1 MTRLKIP
8 QPQWITTE
16 VQLQDACRLWC
27 QEAYIAVDTEFV
39 RTTTFYPEAG
49 LLQIADSHGSY
60 LIDPLT
66 ISDWQPLVEVLQH
79 PLVVKVFHACTEDL
93 EVCRRLTGVV
103 PAPLADTQ
111 IGGAMAGLG
120 ASMGFQRLVKEVL
133 NINLPKEET
142 RSNWLMR
149 PLREEQISYAVADVH
164 YLYRLYPKLVSLLK
178 KLGRQSWLA
187 EDCERLLT
195 LSEKSEKASLYFR
208 RVKLA
213 WKLRPQELLLL
224 QHLVLWREQQAR
236 ERNVPRS
243 KVVDDNSLWN
253 IARFKPRNRD
263 QLIKAGM
270 RPQAVREDG
279 KLLLDIVSQIQAM
292 DKSLWPRQL
301 DKPLSPQAGQWLKL
315 LKETVVSKAELLNIP
330 PDLLARKKA
339 LEALIR
345 SGYPNGP
352 FKLPESL
359 SGWRKA
365 EIGDYLMMIL
375 QDQTRVISLRK
386 PSHDESTV

>member
-1 MTRLKIP
+1 
-8 QPQWITTE
+8 
-16 VQLQDACRLWC
+16 
-27 QEAYIAVDTEFV
+27 
-39 RTTTFYPEAG
+39 
-49 LLQIADSHGSY
+49 
-60 LIDPLT
+60 
-66 ISDWQPLVEVLQH
+66 
-79 PLVVKVFHACTEDL
+79 
-93 EVCRRLTGVV
+93 
-103 PAPLADTQ
+103 
-111 IGGAMAGLG
+111 MAGLG

-164 YLYRLYPKLVSLLK
+164 YLYRLYPKLISLLK

-187 EDCERLLT
+187 EDCERLLNT
-195 LSEKSEKASLYFR
+195 SEKSEKANLYFR

-263 QLIKAGM
+263 QLVKAGM

-279 KLLLDIVSQIQAM
+279 KTLLDIVSQVQAM
-292 DKSLWPRQL
+292 DKSLWPKQL

-315 LKETVVSKAELLNIP
+315 LKEAVVSKAELLDVP

-386 PSHDESTV
+386 PTHDESTV